1 MGYIDENTRN
11 SRLSFTFEFRS
22 PVRRRDLASKLSK
35 NLGKKVKWF
44 KGVNESFKA
53 SDSLYKLSNKYSEFS
68 KTLNKSKCIL
78 DKELEGLSLNNK
90 KLIARLILKSYQTE
104 DKVDKYSF

>member
-1 MGYIDENTRN
+1 MKFLVIIFSLVSFNILACDSKSSLLN
-11 SRLSFTFEFRS
+11 SD
-22 PVRRRDLASKLSK
+22 VQIW
-35 NLGKKVKWF
+35 LGKNSK
-44 KGVNESFKA
+44 
-53 SDSLYKLSNKYSEFS
+53 FS

-90 KLIARLILKSYQTE
+90 KLIAKLILKSYQTE

>member
-1 MGYIDENTRN
+1 MKFLLIIF
-11 SRLSFTFEFRS
+11 SLVSFNI
-22 PVRRRDLASKLSK
+22 LACDGKSSQL
-35 NLGKKVKWF
+35 NNDIQIWLGK
-44 KGVNESFKA
+44 N
-53 SDSLYKLSNKYSEFS
+53 SEFS

-90 KLIARLILKSYQTE
+90 KLIAKLILKSYQTE

>member
-1 MGYIDENTRN
+1 MKFLVIIF
-11 SRLSFTFEFRS
+11 SLLSFNI
-22 PVRRRDLASKLSK
+22 LSCDGK
-35 NLGKKVKWF
+35 SSLLNSDVQTWLGK
-44 KGVNESFKA
+44 N
-53 SDSLYKLSNKYSEFS
+53 SEFS

-90 KLIARLILKSYQTE
+90 KLIAKLILKSYQTE